1 MYVSEINPKKNLL
14 QFLMGQ
20 INNIEWTTYGMRNPK
35 NSNQMSYEAI
45 DVGSWSFV
53 GYNVPMMNESTND
66 MIYEMNHKSNC
77 GYEIKCSYDLRSYGR
92 NFCNCVEKPEN
103 FRTSTGF
110 EPVTSRYRCDALTN

>member
-1 MYVSEINPKKNLL
+1 MYVSEINAEEKPVAIFDGSNKY
-14 QFLMGQ
+14 
-20 INNIEWTTYGMRNPK
+20 IEWTTYGMRNPK
-35 NSNQMSYEAI
+35 NSNQMSYEAT

-77 GYEIKCSYDLRSYGR
+77 GYEIKCSNHLRSYGR

-103 FRTSTGF
+103 FRTSTRF